1 MQNLTG
7 VSAEINLVLV
17 PQVIFMENQVQGVNI
32 GGFNPQ
38 SDPSLED
45 NMSAVKYCL
54 EILEKAIVFEEEGM
68 AFFQDRAENAPSSL
82 ERNLFN
88 SLAKDEAGHKAHLVK
103 MRDDVL
109 RENSLEV
116 LPDVSED
123 HVMNVRSIFDGALE
137 GAHDPYDFQLEELE
151 ILKGAMD
158 VERRGYHMYAKAAVE
173 VESPRAKEVFEHLAA
188 EEQNHFTLLK
198 NTYDFMA
205 DPEGFD
211 GFDGN
216 AMLDGG

>member
-1 MQNLTG
+1 MN
-7 VSAEINLVLV
+7 
-17 PQVIFMENQVQGVNI
+17 
-32 GGFNPQ
+32 
-38 SDPSLED
+38 D
-45 NMSAVKYCL
+45 VKYCL

-103 MRDDVL
+103 MREDVL

-158 VERRGYHMYAKAAVE
+158 VERRGYHMYAKAAAE
-173 VESPRAKEVFEHLAA
+173 VASPKAKEVFDHLAA

>member
-1 MQNLTG
+1 
-7 VSAEINLVLV
+7 
-17 PQVIFMENQVQGVNI
+17 MENQGRGVNI
-32 GGFNPQ
+32 EGFNPN

-45 NMSAVKYCL
+45 IMNDVKYCL
-54 EILEKAIVFEEEGM
+54 DILEKAIVFEEEGM
-68 AFFQDRAENAPSSL
+68 AFFQDRAQNAPSSL

-103 MRDDVL
+103 MRDDIL

-116 LPDVSED
+116 LPDVSDD
-123 HVMNVRSIFDGALE
+123 HVLNVRAIFDNALE
-137 GAHDPYDFQLEELE
+137 GANDPYDFQLEELE
-151 ILKGAMD
+151 ILNGAMD
-158 VERRGYHMYAKAAVE
+158 VERRGYHMYAKAAAE
-173 VESPRAKEVFEHLAA
+173 IDSPRAKEVFSHLAA
-188 EEQNHFTLLK
+188 EEQNHFALLK